1 MVYKYLIHKNL
12 FERDKFA
19 PSKAPNIEYF
29 RTLSLHPYCELPFLP
44 GESWTDQTFKK
55 GDLAG
60 SQLLEGDARK
70 EGLPFSEGIAVFT
83 SKLN

>member
-1 MVYKYLIHKNL
+1 MKWSKYLIHKNL
-12 FERDKFA
+12 FKRDKFA
-19 PSKAPNIEYF
+19 PAKAPNIEYF
-29 RTLSLHPYCELPFLP
+29 WTLSL
-44 GESWTDQTFKK
+44 QTFKK